1 VIPIDTSKLVEYT
14 DEQVLVALKSG
25 TQPKDHLLLKHFF
38 SEVHAYAFGCWQK
51 KYARLSKEDWA
62 VVFSNSDWKLVSRL
76 KNELVL
82 KEQTTLKTYYTGIVD
97 YAVLD
102 FLAEKKKTKVL
113 DIPQHTYIVA
123 HQHHFEKEELAENIR
138 KMLVDIVGNKEQVK
152 VLLLQAKGYSY
163 EDIVQETTY
172 ISNGACRNA
181 CLKGKKKLTAY
192 ILKYPAEGKRLRKL
206 LMEMND

>member
-1 VIPIDTSKLVEYT
+1 VIPNFTSTLVEYT
-14 DEQVLVALKSG
+14 DEQVLVALKAG
-25 TQPKDHLLLKHFF
+25 DQPTDHLLLKHFF
-38 SEVHAYAFGCWQK
+38 SDVHAYAFGCWQK
-51 KYARLSKEDWA
+51 KYQRLSQEDWA
-62 VVFSNSDWKLVSRL
+62 VIFSNSDWKLISRL
-76 KNELVL
+76 KKGLVL

-102 FLAEKKKTKVL
+102 FLAEKKKTRVL

-123 HQHHFEKEELAENIR
+123 HQPHFEKEELAENIR
-138 KMLVDIVGNKEQVK
+138 KMLVDIIGNKEQVK

-163 EDIVQETTY
+163 EEIVQETTY

-192 ILKYPAEGKRLRKL
+192 ILKYPEEGKRLRKL
-206 LMEMND
+206 LMEVNG